1 MKNPLIYFLCVLMI
15 VPIAFVLHEKK
26 LEGDFPST
34 HGMLIMGKDAVYASH
49 LPMFKTPD
57 MPNMPHD
64 YQVIL
69 KLKLDDASDKLF
81 KRDQADHPQSILYT
95 IAPET
100 FVLPDMVAKPRP
112 FKADLYRGHFER
124 TGKVKIASVTITIEK
139 VVLFKKFDPKA
150 SRMKEAKYL
159 VFGSGTERFIAH
171 IISQRPDFDHVMQVE
186 TTLAEGTEVTTN
198 AKENSSLQG
207 IGKTITVKQGLKDA
221 TIKLL
226 KKIYLEFK
234 ELE

>member
-1 MKNPLIYFLCVLMI
+1 MKNPLIPFLCTLII
-15 VPIAFVLHEKK
+15 VPLAFVLHTNKST
-26 LEGDFPST
+26 LDPLAT
-34 HGMLIMGKDAVYASH
+34 HGMLIVGKDVVYASH
-49 LPMFKTPD
+49 LPMFKSPN

-81 KRDQADHPQSILYT
+81 KRDQADHPQSMLYT
-95 IAPET
+95 INPEK

-124 TGKVKIASVTITIEK
+124 EGTKIGQINITIEK
-139 VVLFKKFDPKA
+139 VVLFKKFDPKVK
-150 SRMKEAKYL
+150 RMKEAQYL

-186 TTLAEGTEVTTN
+186 TTLAEGTIVTTN
-198 AKENSSLQG
+198 AKANNALQDV
-207 IGKTITVKQGLKDA
+207 GKTIKVKVGQQESS
-221 TIKLL
+221 IKLL

>member
-1 MKNPLIYFLCVLMI
+1 MKNPLFPFLCALMI
-15 VPIAFVLHEKK
+15 VPLAFVLHQKK
-26 LEGDFPST
+26 LDGDFPSV
-34 HGMLIMGKDAVYASH
+34 HGMLIVGKDAVYVSH
-49 LPMFKTPD
+49 LPMFKTPE

-64 YQVIL
+64 YQVVL

-81 KRDQADHPQSILYT
+81 KKDQADHPQSILYT
-95 IAPET
+95 IAPEK

-124 TGKVKIASVTITIEK
+124 GGTKIGQVTINIEK

-150 SRMKEAKYL
+150 IRLKEAKYL

-171 IISQRPDFDHVMQVE
+171 VISQRPDFDHVMQVE
-186 TTLAEGTEVTTN
+186 TTLAEGSEVTTN
-198 AKENSSLQG
+198 VKENSSLQG
-207 IGKTITVKQGLKDA
+207 VGKTIKVKVGQQESS
-221 TIKLL
+221 IKLL